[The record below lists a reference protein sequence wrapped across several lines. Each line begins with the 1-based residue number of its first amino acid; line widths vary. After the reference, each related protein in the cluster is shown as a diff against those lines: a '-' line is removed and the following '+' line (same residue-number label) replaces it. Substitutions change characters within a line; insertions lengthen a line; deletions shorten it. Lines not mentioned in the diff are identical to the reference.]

1 VSLLQTYVSAMTGP
15 SCGFTAFRGMGLCAQ
30 ASAVCCANTLQPIV
44 LYTQQQGLVPLQQLL
59 QLLQVHLTSVFTS
72 ACASKGVALVS
83 TQHYMCSLYIWIVTT
98 LFTSI
103 FDC

>member
-15 SCGFTAFRGMGLCAQ
+15 SCGFTVFRVMGLCAQ
-30 ASAVCCANTLQPIV
+30 ASAICCANTLQPVV
-44 LYTQQQGLVPLQQLL
+44 LYTQQQGLVPLQQL
-59 QLLQVHLTSVFTS
+59 QQVQVHLTSVFIS
-72 ACASKGVALVS
+72 GCASKGVALVS